1 MAQQLHE
8 LPSHDTA
15 TTHEILELR
24 PLMTAALSYALTNS
38 KRRLYK
44 QTSTQRLHLQR
55 QLPEQRDQGREY
67 TIQPTDPTDE

>member
-1 MAQQLHE
+1 MVQHLRE

-15 TTHEILELR
+15 ATHEILELR

-44 QTSTQRLHLQR
+44 LTSTLQHHLRCQF
-55 QLPEQRDQGREY
+55 PEHRDQGKEY
-67 TIQPTDPTDE
+67 TIRPTGPTDE